1 MKLSKNYHTL
11 NKRIHRK
18 FTFIMANVVSN
29 GTDYWGKVGIQNKVN
44 IKAMYMEMYYKMN
57 DLSGLILSLSR

>member
-1 MKLSKNYHTL
+1 
-11 NKRIHRK
+11 
-18 FTFIMANVVSN
+18 MANVVSN